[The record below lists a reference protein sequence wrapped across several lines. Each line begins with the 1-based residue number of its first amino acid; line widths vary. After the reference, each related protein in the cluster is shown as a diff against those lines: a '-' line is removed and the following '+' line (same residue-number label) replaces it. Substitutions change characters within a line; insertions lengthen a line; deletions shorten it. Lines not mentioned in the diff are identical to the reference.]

1 MARFKVR
8 DFLSIMSVPVITVE
22 EMRRWEAA
30 SWAAGCSQAEVIQQA
45 GAAVGRVAARW
56 TQWGDTV
63 VILAGPGNNGADAR
77 HAEPELAGRLVRVI
91 DATDPVR
98 ALTEV
103 NAALAG
109 RPALLIDGLFGIG
122 LNRPLDDAWVQLIEA
137 VNESRVRILA
147 VDVPSGLNADT
158 GLPQPTALRAS
169 VTVTMGAPKAGLL
182 MDTAWPFVGRLEV
195 AAHIGLIPCPIQS
208 NLHWTLAEDFADFP
222 PRRPQ
227 YAHKGDF
234 GHLRIIAGSY
244 GYHGAAVLAA
254 RGAARAMPGLLTLLT
269 MENVYSVVAA
279 QLQSTMVEIWKGDAR
294 GTEGCDGLL
303 FGSGLAS
310 SDVTQPFRQR
320 LRRAW
325 HSAAM
330 PVIADA
336 TALDWLAPDARRHD
350 FWRIMT
356 PHPGE
361 AARLL
366 NTTVPAVQH
375 DRVGSLRELSR
386 RYSNCLVVLKG
397 HQTLIGTSTGPIYLN
412 GTGNPGLAQGGA
424 GDVLAGFLAG
434 MVMQRRHHRD
444 ALTAV
449 RYAVWQH
456 GAAADR
462 LTARMAHWTIEDLVN
477 ELGTMRA

>member
-1 MARFKVR
+1 MP
-8 DFLSIMSVPVITVE
+8 VPVITVE
-22 EMRRWEAA
+22 QMRQWEAA
-30 SWAAGCSQAEVIQQA
+30 SWSAGCSQEEVIRQA
-45 GAAVGRVAARW
+45 GAAVGRVARQW
-56 TQWGDTV
+56 TKPGDAV
-63 VILAGPGNNGADAR
+63 LILAGLGNNGADACQAR
-77 HAEPELAGRLVRVI
+77 AELADRHTQVLTI
-91 DATDPVR
+91 TEAAP
-98 ALTEV
+98 ALAEL
-103 NAALAG
+103 NAALAA
-109 RPALLIDGLFGIG
+109 RPALVIDGLFGIG
-122 LNRPLDDAWVQLIEA
+122 LNRPLDEAWVALIEA
-137 VNESRVRILA
+137 VNESRLPVLA

-158 GLPQPTALRAS
+158 GLPQPAALRAT
-169 VTVTMGAPKAGLL
+169 VTVTMGAPKPGLL
-182 MDTAWPFVGRLEV
+182 TDTAWPFVGRLEV
-195 AAHIGLIPCPIQS
+195 AAHIGLIPCPVQGK
-208 NLHWTLAEDFADFP
+208 LWWTLAEDFSDFP

-234 GHLRIIAGSY
+234 GQLTIIAGSY
-244 GYHGAAVLAA
+244 GYHGAGVLAA
-254 RGAARAMPGLLTLLT
+254 RGAARAMPGLITLLT

-279 QLQSTMVEIWKGDAR
+279 QLQSAMVGIWKGDAR

-310 SDVTQPFRQR
+310 SDVTQQFRQR

-336 TALDWLAPDARRHD
+336 TGLDWLAPDARRHD

-361 AARLL
+361 AARML
-366 NTTVPAVQH
+366 NTTVPAVQR

-386 RYSNCLVVLKG
+386 RYSNCVVVLKG
-397 HQTLIGTSTGPIYLN
+397 HQTLVGTATGPVFIN

-444 ALTAV
+444 VLKAA

-462 LTARMAHWTIEDLVN
+462 LAARAAHWTIDEFVN
-477 ELGTMRA
+477 ELGARPATEPTC